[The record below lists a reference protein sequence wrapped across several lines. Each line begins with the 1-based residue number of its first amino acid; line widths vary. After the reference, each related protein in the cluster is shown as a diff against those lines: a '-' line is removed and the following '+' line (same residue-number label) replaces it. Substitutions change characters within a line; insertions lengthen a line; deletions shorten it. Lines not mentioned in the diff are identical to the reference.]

1 MKKCLCVLNACPLLQ
16 VVPGGKRAVVSGVS
30 GRARVSAGGGSAAD
44 RQGAPGRP
52 REVPVLGQQLR
63 G

>member
-1 MKKCLCVLNACPLLQ
+1 M
-16 VVPGGKRAVVSGVS
+16 VPGGKRAVVSGVS